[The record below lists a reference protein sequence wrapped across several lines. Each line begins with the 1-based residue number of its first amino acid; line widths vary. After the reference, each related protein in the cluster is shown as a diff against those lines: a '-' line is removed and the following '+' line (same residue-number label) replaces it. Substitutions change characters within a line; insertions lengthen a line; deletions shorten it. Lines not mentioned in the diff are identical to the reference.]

1 MGEINLSNVNRLYT
15 VLLLKSG
22 EEHGY
27 DIIKKIGEIT
37 GKEPS
42 TSHIYPFLNTLA
54 EEGIVS
60 AEETG
65 NRGKKVYSL
74 TGAGEKFVEEKIDS
88 FGEILAA
95 AIEDRVDECPHCGCE
110 IYANGYEKDG
120 EVYCCKHCAR
130 H

>member
-1 MGEINLSNVNRLYT
+1 MDDINLSNVNRLYT
-15 VLLLKSG
+15 ILLLKSG

-27 DIIKKIGEIT
+27 DIIKKIGKVT

-42 TSHIYPFLNTLA
+42 TSHIYPFLNTL
-54 EEGIVS
+54 EEQGLVS

-74 TGAGEKFVEEKIDS
+74 TAQGEKFVEDRINS

-95 AIEDRVDECPHCGCE
+95 AIQDRVSECPNCGCE
-110 IYANGYEKDG
+110 IYANGYEKNG
-120 EVYCCKHCAR
+120 KTYCCKHCALA
-130 H
+130 